1 MPHWSEQYIGK
12 EYKAGEADCARLLSA
27 VRREV
32 FAMPV
37 PSEVEVQRK
46 ASRLQRVAQMT
57 DLVGE
62 YCEKTEAPI
71 EGDIVLMLCRN
82 RPSHTGV
89 YCIVNNEPSVL
100 HAMENAKMVVLHRL
114 RDLSKVFLSIE
125 GFYKWKS

>member
-12 EYKAGEADCARLLSA
+12 EYKAGEADCARLLA
-27 VRREV
+27 TVHKEV
-32 FAMPV
+32 FALPV
-37 PSEVEVQRK
+37 PTDVEVQRK
-46 ASRLQRVAQMT
+46 ASRLQRLGQMS
-57 DLVGE
+57 DLLNE

-82 RPSHTGV
+82 RPSHVGV
-89 YCIVNNEPSVL
+89 YCVVNGEASVL

-114 RDLSKVFLSIE
+114 RDLSKVLLSIE